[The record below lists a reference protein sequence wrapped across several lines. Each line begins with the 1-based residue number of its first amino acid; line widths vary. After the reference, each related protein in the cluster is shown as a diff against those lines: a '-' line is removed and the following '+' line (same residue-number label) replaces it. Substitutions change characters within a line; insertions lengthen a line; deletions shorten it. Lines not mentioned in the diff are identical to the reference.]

1 MKQIKIFKITLSGLL
16 LALGIVLPFL
26 TGMQLG
32 SVLCP
37 MHIPILLCGIICG
50 WQYGLLI
57 GIICPLL
64 RSVIVGMPP
73 IYPTAISMSV
83 ELGIYGFVSGLL
95 FEKLKNKNLNLLLV
109 CFISLISAQLLGRLG
124 WGLVRFIMGLIDKTN
139 VFTFNAFLSGAFIV
153 AWPGILVQLI
163 IIPILIIS
171 LNKAGY
177 IK

>member
-1 MKQIKIFKITLSGLL
+1 MNNELQNLKEQVVTKIINKTIDRELQIARTEI
-16 LALGIVLPFL
+16 
-26 TGMQLG
+26 
-32 SVLCP
+32 
-37 MHIPILLCGIICG
+37 
-50 WQYGLLI
+50 
-57 GIICPLL
+57 
-64 RSVIVGMPP
+64 
-73 IYPTAISMSV
+73 
-83 ELGIYGFVSGLL
+83 FVSGLL

-139 VFTFNAFLSGAFIV
+139 VFTFSAFLSGAFIV